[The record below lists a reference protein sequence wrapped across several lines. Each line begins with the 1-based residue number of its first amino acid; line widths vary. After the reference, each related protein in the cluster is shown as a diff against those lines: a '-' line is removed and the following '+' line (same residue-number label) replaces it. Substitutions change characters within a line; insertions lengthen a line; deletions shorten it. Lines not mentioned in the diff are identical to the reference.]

1 MNRSVKLIQMINDV
15 LNREEYFWL
24 SKIDLTK
31 VKIDVKNRDR
41 AIPLTSVKD
50 IYSFRGQRN
59 KERGDPIKGFE
70 TFLSNLDKTKSESV
84 VVHSMV
90 DRYGFEYN
98 IFTDP
103 DLRQLLGILRFRHP
117 DLRKSPLD

>member
-1 MNRSVKLIQMINDV
+1 MINDV